1 MFKHTNIFFKKKFFY
16 KMLSKQVRTRL
27 LTRSVKIIRLLILQA
42 INKDKVKAKSS
53 PILLFLFQLSK

>member
-1 MFKHTNIFFKKKFFY
+1 MFKHTNIFFKKKFFH
-16 KMLSKQVRTRL
+16 KMFSKQVRTRL

>member
-1 MFKHTNIFFKKKFFY
+1 
-16 KMLSKQVRTRL
+16 MLSKQVRTRL